1 MAETP
6 GGKQTPGSKASK
18 KVNDSK
24 FGETIVEEVRSR
36 YTAALS
42 HDLPDPALRLLQV
55 QVSVTVMLTGVAL
68 VEMGYDKELRV

>member
-1 MAETP
+1 MVETP

-42 HDLPDPALRLLQV
+42 HLPDPALRLLQI
-55 QVSVTVMLTGVAL
+55 Q
-68 VEMGYDKELRV
+68 K